1 MSDQMGHIPSVH
13 EPGHSAHGGDA
24 PPQSSFWRSKTGFVT
39 IAFLAIGAFFLLTE
53 HRAHALGWLPWL
65 ILLACPLMMFMHGGH
80 GGHGGHGNHG
90 GHRGAQP
97 PERSDTTPGEGA

>member
-1 MSDQMGHIPSVH
+1 MSDQTGHIPSVH

-80 GGHGGHGNHG
+80 GGHGGHGSHG
-90 GHRGAQP
+90 AHRRAEP
-97 PERSDTTPGEGA
+97 PARSDTTPREGV